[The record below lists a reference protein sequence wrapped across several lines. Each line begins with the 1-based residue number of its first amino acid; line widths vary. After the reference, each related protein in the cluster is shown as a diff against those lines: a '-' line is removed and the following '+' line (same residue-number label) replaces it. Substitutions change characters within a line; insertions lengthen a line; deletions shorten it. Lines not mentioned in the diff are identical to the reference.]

1 MKYAVLVTVI
11 SLFFSF
17 SIHAKKRIVKNKA
30 ISNKIEKLYN
40 AKKYESVINSLS
52 GKWSSTSI
60 QDLSLLSS
68 SYAKLNLTS
77 QQIKVLEF
85 LKAKN
90 ETQFIWH
97 YKLGTAYERLF
108 METQKKA
115 HQQTAI
121 TNYRKTISINTNFK
135 PPYNKLLQI
144 FAANGN
150 LYEGRT
156 IATEILSQFGSSPK
170 VSQSLCKLY
179 SLDGFI
185 QEAKHHCSLA
195 IEESPEVG
203 DSHMYLANA
212 YLDQG
217 NKVIAKK
224 MLSKAG
230 QDFPKSEYVQ
240 VTVGDFNFSEG
251 LYRAS
256 FENYKKALKV
266 NKKNK
271 RAQVGVA
278 QSLFKLSKPKR
289 ALAHYIEACKIDPR
303 LKKEFKIAIGS
314 LLNSGQNK
322 LYTSY
327 ENSLYKCHN

>member
-1 MKYAVLVTVI
+1 MKYSALVIVF
-11 SLFFSF
+11 SLFFSMAA
-17 SIHAKKRIVKNKA
+17 HAKKKVIRKKSSV
-30 ISNKIEKLYN
+30 NKIEKLYS
-40 AKKYESVINSLS
+40 AKRYEQVIGLLA
-52 GKWSSTSI
+52 GRWASTSV
-60 QDLSLLSS
+60 QNLSLLSS
-68 SYAKLNLTS
+68 SYSKLKQNS

-85 LKAKN
+85 LRAKN
-90 ETQFIWH
+90 EKQYIWY
-97 YKLGTAYERLF
+97 YKLGSAYERLF
-108 METQKKA
+108 NEAAKKA
-115 HQQTAI
+115 HRESSIA
-121 TNYRKTISINTNFK
+121 NYRKTMSLNPKFK
-135 PPYNKLLQI
+135 PAYNKLLQT
-144 FAANGN
+144 FAADGN

-156 IATEILSQFGSSPK
+156 IATVILNQFGSSPK

-179 SLDGFI
+179 SLDGYI

-217 NKVIAKK
+217 NKVTAKK

-230 QDFPKSEYVQ
+230 QGFPKSEYVQ
-240 VTVGDFNFSEG
+240 VSVGDFNFSEG

-256 FENYKKALKV
+256 FKNYNNALKV
-266 NKKNK
+266 NKKNQ
-271 RAQVGVA
+271 RAQLGIA

-289 ALAHYIEACKIDPR
+289 ALAHYVEACKIDPR
-303 LKKEFKIAIGS
+303 LKKEFKIAIGN